1 MTTIEPTDKEI
12 EQRVAE
18 LARLENLKKP
28 LPPYTRPAPSPAQIA
43 AEQAE
48 RQRLE
53 SLKRPAPLPPR
64 PTPDFAAEQRAR
76 MEREKRHE
84 RIKAAANGG
93 LR

>member
-1 MTTIEPTDKEI
+1 MNTERSDE
-12 EQRVAE
+12 EMERRLAE
-18 LARLENLKKP
+18 LVRLEQLKRP
-28 LPPYTRPAPSPAQIA
+28 LPPYTPPPPTPEQIA
-43 AEQAE
+43 AEQLE

-53 SLKRPAPLPPR
+53 SLKRPSPLPPR

-84 RIKAAANGG
+84 RIKAAVNGG